1 MDLFRE
7 TDYESRIPSE
17 WSSPIKV
24 NAAGVVHAVSPKGSD
39 HVADRIAYGDNLNK
53 VKRCLECPLPPE
65 KCTGYSRCWYMTG
78 KPEAP
83 KKTGRP
89 PEDVPVRRVEKKAAV
104 KPPEK
109 KAEAQPR
116 KPKPP
121 YGYDRAKLDAAMV
134 HAYTEK
140 EVAKALDV
148 SLYMARKWISWRYLH
163 EVKRGSKE

>member
-1 MDLFRE
+1 MALFRE
-7 TDYESRIPSE
+7 TDYESCIPSE

-39 HVADRIAYGDNLNK
+39 HVADRIAYGDNPNK

-78 KPEAP
+78 KPEEP

-89 PEDVPVRRVEKKAAV
+89 PEITVRKAVERVVSQPAKKEKKP
-104 KPPEK
+104 KQPQPP
-109 KAEAQPR
+109 R
-116 KPKPP
+116 
-121 YGYDRAKLDAAMV
+121 GYDRAKLDAAMV

-140 EVAKALDV
+140 EIAAALGE
-148 SLYMARKWISWRYLH
+148 SLYMTRKWLSWRYLH
-163 EVKRGSKE
+163 EVKGGKQ